1 MGKGDEMKKLLGLV
15 LVAILVFA
23 AAIPVFAAPTRVL
36 TREVLDKFLRD
47 FPLVQAEMEALDAE
61 LSDEFAAF
69 QMEDAGFPTLESIQ
83 AGIMA
88 VMLNPKVNA
97 ILAKYGWTESFMQ
110 TYVVVMTG
118 YTYIAFEE
126 IYLAYPMPQLKEVM
140 DQLKTGVH
148 SDDLALLKQYRS
160 RIEAALDLDIGL

>member
-1 MGKGDEMKKLLGLV
+1 MSKGDEMKKLLGLV
-15 LVAILVFA
+15 LVAVLVFA
-23 AAIPVFAAPTRVL
+23 AAIPVVAAPTRVL
-36 TREVLDKFLRD
+36 TREILDKFLRD

-61 LSDEFAAF
+61 LTEEFSAF
-69 QMEDAGFPTLESIQ
+69 QMEDSGFPTLESIQ

-88 VMLNPKVNA
+88 VMMNPKVYM
-97 ILAKYGWTESFMQ
+97 ILAKYGWTEAFMQ

-118 YTYIAFEE
+118 YTHIAFEE

-148 SDDLALLKQYRS
+148 PDDLALLMQYRS
-160 RIEAALDLDIGL
+160 RIESVLDLDIGL